1 LAGVLHGYDVDGPCG
16 AVDAAA
22 DRLDDHHRDGH
33 HLVRRRGRHLELL
46 LVLQIRHQ
54 QVY

>member
-1 LAGVLHGYDVDGPCG
+1 LAGVLHGYDVVCLC
-16 AVDAAA
+16 DAADA
-22 DRLDDHHRDGH
+22 AEVRLDDHHRDDH

-54 QVY
+54 RAY